1 MNDLL
6 TNPLAIAAFLCG
18 VAVLYLVVSRTLK
31 KNKD

>member
-1 MNDLL
+1 MDALL
-6 TNPLAIAAFLCG
+6 TNPIAIAAFLCG

>member
-18 VAVLYLVVSRTLK
+18 VAVLYVVVSRTLK

>member
-1 MNDLL
+1 MDDLL

-18 VAVLYLVVSRTLK
+18 VAVLYVVVSRTLK

>member
-1 MNDLL
+1 MDDLL
-6 TNPLAIAAFLCG
+6 TNPIAIAAFLCG